1 MSTPGH
7 VDATHFR
14 LRDPAPPISLAGAAL
29 LGAFWSPLE
38 ADDEPAAAVL
48 EAPSQTPAL
57 DSLPREDVLHG
68 DAELER
74 LLNDPE
80 LLQRNAQ
87 LIFRR
92 SDCDGNGALSLEE
105 LEALIPTLHEE
116 LGLPAGSTSD
126 EKQKLLRSRMRRFDL
141 DENGSLGPNE
151 FVELYRWTLWRK
163 HEDMWPPKFTR
174 AKIVGILKTGAPTRA
189 YDMGKHLGQGQF
201 GVTHR
206 VKHRATGADRVMK
219 TISKQNV
226 IDSGT
231 PLGMLQQEIDIL
243 AMLDHPHILRLF
255 EHYQDTMNIYIVTSV
270 CDGGELMNIV
280 EDHASRAIPLPEAW
294 IARVF
299 CQTLEAIGYCH
310 AKGVMHKDLKFDNI
324 MLKQPVTA
332 DSCMEEIHAVVI
344 DVGLAELFGSQ
355 HGRSHRSNQA
365 AGSLVTMAPEVLRG
379 DFSYKCDIWSLGCLL
394 YATFNSVPE
403 YAEDEDGSRVLF
415 TYPFTPGT
423 PSKSDPMGA
432 NALYKAQCAGPA
444 LDKIAA
450 TCSLPARECIKAMLC
465 VSEKGR
471 PSAAECVRL
480 PWLLDTDTTRLVN
493 LSNEQV
499 RSLTKHRETKTYW
512 RAMTSTAAAYL
523 PAAKI
528 AHLSELFRTVDV
540 DSNGTV
546 EKEELCRMLVSQGVP
561 EETAQ
566 AAANHA
572 DFDHSGV
579 IEWSEFVAAV
589 LPASQELFAT
599 ALLTAFSHFDRDHDG
614 ALDVEEV
621 ENLLRSGEIDA
632 TQMPAHKT
640 VEAMLQELDTD
651 HNGDISFA
659 EFHNYFLHADD
670 AAPTLSVPI
679 NSPDGG

>member
-1 MSTPGH
+1 MAWTP
-7 VDATHFR
+7 VDVAGPASR
-14 LRDPAPPISLAGAAL
+14 LSDPAPAISRAGAGAAL
-29 LGAFWSPLE
+29 LGACWSFGEAEEEPLVEALAAPAPASALE
-38 ADDEPAAAVL
+38 A
-48 EAPSQTPAL
+48 
-57 DSLPREDVLHG
+57 LPCEDVLNG
-68 DAELER
+68 AAELER

-80 LLQRNAQ
+80 LLERNAQ

-92 SDCDGNGALSLEE
+92 SDCDGNGVLSLEE
-105 LEALIPTLHEE
+105 LEALIPTLHSE
-116 LGLPAGSTSD
+116 LGLPVGNTSD

-141 DENGSLGPNE
+141 DGNGTLGEQE

-174 AKIVGILKTGAPTRA
+174 AKIVGCLKTGAPTVA
-189 YDMGKHLGQGQF
+189 YDMGKHLGSGQF
-201 GVTHR
+201 GIIHV

-226 IDSGT
+226 IESGT

-255 EHYQDTMNIYIVTSV
+255 EHYQDTMNIYIVTSI

-280 EDHASRAIPLPEAW
+280 EDHAGRAIPLPEAW

-310 AKGVMHKDLKFDNI
+310 FKGVMHKDLKFENV

-332 DSCMEEIHAVVI
+332 DSCMEEIHAVII

-355 HGRSHRSNQA
+355 HGKSHRSNQA

-394 YATFNSVPE
+394 YATFNTVPE
-403 YAEDEDGSRVLF
+403 YAEDDDGTRVLF
-415 TYPFTPGT
+415 TYPFTPGA
-423 PSKSDPMGA
+423 PCKSDPMGA
-432 NALYKAQCAGPA
+432 NALYKAQCAGPD
-444 LDKIAA
+444 LDKIAD

-465 VSEKGR
+465 VSEKSR
-471 PSAAECVRL
+471 PSASECVRL
-480 PWLLDTDTTRLVN
+480 PWLQDTDTTRLVN
-493 LSNEQV
+493 MSEDQV

-566 AAANHA
+566 TAANHA
-572 DFDHSGV
+572 DFDNSGV

-621 ENLLRSGEIDA
+621 EHLLRSGEIDA
-632 TQMPAHKT
+632 THMPAHKT

-651 HNGDISFA
+651 HSGEISFA
-659 EFHNYFLHADD
+659 EFHSYFMHADD
-670 AAPTLSVPI
+670 AAPTLSA
-679 NSPDGG
+679 G